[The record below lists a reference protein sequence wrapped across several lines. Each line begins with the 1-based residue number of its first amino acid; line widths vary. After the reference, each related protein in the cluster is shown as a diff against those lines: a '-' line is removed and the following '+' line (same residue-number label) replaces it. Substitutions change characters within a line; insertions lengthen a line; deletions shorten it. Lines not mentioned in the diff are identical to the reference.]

1 MLDGMTLEEAQ
12 FTLNEQEIKK
22 AWMEPFPLGPE
33 SVMRERENT
42 KETPLLFKCVTDA
55 DTFII
60 PVGDIICM
68 KPIISQ
74 DGDPYIR
81 VTYEDSET
89 RTTSTIY
96 CSEVEL
102 LKTNICIQGTTST
115 YYPPKP

>member
-1 MLDGMTLEEAQ
+1 MLDGMTLEVAQ

-33 SVMRERENT
+33 SIMRERENT
-42 KETPLLFKCVTDA
+42 KETPLLFRCVTDA

-60 PVGDIICM
+60 PAGDIVCM

-81 VTYEDSET
+81 VMYEDSET

-96 CSEVEL
+96 CSEVEFY
-102 LKTNICIQGTTST
+102 NIN
-115 YYPPKP
+115 

>member
-33 SVMRERENT
+33 SIMRERENT
-42 KETPLLFKCVTDA
+42 KETPLLFRCVTDA

-60 PVGDIICM
+60 PAGDIVCM

-74 DGDPYIR
+74 DNDAYIR
-81 VTYEDSET
+81 ITYKDEET
-89 RTTSTIY
+89 QIIESIY
-96 CSEVEL
+96 CYEIEL
-102 LKTNICIQGTTST
+102 LKTNIHIQGTTST
-115 YYPPKP
+115 YYPLKP